1 MTSVLFICTGNVFR
15 SLTAEYSLRAQL
27 GSNTG
32 VVVSSAGTRD
42 DPNLAVRKDVS
53 DYLLSKGLDV
63 SSHVRTLVSSDL
75 LQKFDHIIAM
85 HTDHQQRLSERFS
98 IEVPHFMEAC
108 GMKSEALPDVDDL
121 FAPDDWHS
129 SDAFD
134 HIKRTI
140 DRIVEVA
147 PHFVQ
152 RTLGQ
157 GLT

>member
-1 MTSVLFICTGNVFR
+1 MSSVLFVCTGNVFR
-15 SLTAEYSLRAQL
+15 SLTAEYSLKARL
-27 GSNTG
+27 GSKSSIL
-32 VVVSSAGTRD
+32 VASAGTRD
-42 DPNLAVRKDVS
+42 DPSLTVRKDVS

-63 SSHVRTLVSSDL
+63 SSHNRTLVSTDL

-85 HTDHQQRLSERFS
+85 HTDHQQQLSERFS

-129 SDAFD
+129 SDAYD

-140 DRIVEVA
+140 DRIVEMT

-152 RTLGQ
+152 RKLG
-157 GLT
+157 